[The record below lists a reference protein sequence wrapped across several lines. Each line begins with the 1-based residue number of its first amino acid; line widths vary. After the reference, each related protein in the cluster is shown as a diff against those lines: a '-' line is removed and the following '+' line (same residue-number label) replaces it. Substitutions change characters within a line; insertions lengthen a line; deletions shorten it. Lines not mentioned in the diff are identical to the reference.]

1 MEDFGLRLSSPST
14 RDTAKF
20 TLDPSLCKDPSKP
33 IVLIVRHAG
42 LGNGEL
48 MSAVT
53 KQGTGRPAQVS
64 RETANQIAREEDA
77 ALYASTVIVGWEGI
91 PGEFSADRVKA
102 FLLYLVQPR
111 QSGEK
116 DADYSVRIGEFNR
129 LRAFCNDTGTFRDPI
144 GSSEELGKG

>member
-20 TLDPSLCKDPSKP
+20 TLDPSLCKDPSAP
-33 IVLIVRHAG
+33 IVLLVRHAG
-42 LGNGEL
+42 RGNGEL

-53 KQGTGRPAQVS
+53 KRGASRSAQVS
-64 RETANQIAREEDA
+64 SATADQIAREEDA
-77 ALYASTVIVGWEGI
+77 ALYASTVIVGWENI

-116 DADYSVRIGEFNR
+116 DADYGFRLNEFDR
-129 LRAFCNDTGTFRDPI
+129 LRVFCNNPGTFRDPI